1 MEGDLGMSLTTETT
15 SGAPGEGDVEATA
28 LTGFCVSHAPQIFL
42 GPPEEDPAERAKVH
56 DGYRLIAQ
64 RASELK
70 LDALCIVALD
80 HLHNHF
86 LELIPMFTIFVG
98 DPVIAEFTGTRVTC
112 NAAPE
117 LANAMLDYLLD
128 SGFDPAFSQREVLDH
143 SFMIPL
149 HYARNAGLSAPVIP
163 LIVNAYVPPQP
174 SISRCYE
181 IGRALARWAA
191 RDQVRL
197 GVVAT
202 GGMSHYPGTDKF
214 HDPDVA
220 SDQEVLGWLTGG
232 QADRLIGLSAAELD
246 RRGMVELR
254 TWAVAIGARGAST
267 KATVHSYWD
276 SGHCGY
282 AIIEL

>member
-1 MEGDLGMSLTTETT
+1 MSLTTE
-15 SGAPGEGDVEATA
+15 APGGQTTTEPRVAM
-28 LTGFCVSHAPQIFL
+28 GFCVSHAPQIYL
-42 GPPEEDPAERAKVH
+42 GPPEEDPAELARVHRGYELFAARA
-56 DGYRLIAQ
+56 A
-64 RASELK
+64 ELNV
-70 LDALCIVALD
+70 DALCMVALD

-86 LELIPMFTIFVG
+86 LDLIPAFTVFTG
-98 DPVIAEFTGTRVTC
+98 DPVTAEFNGTQVTS
-112 NAAPE
+112 AATPD
-117 LANAMLDYLLD
+117 LANSMLDYLLD

-149 HYARNAGLSAPVIP
+149 HYAREAGLATPVIP

-174 SISRCYE
+174 AIRRCFDL
-181 IGRALARWAA
+181 GRTLARWA
-191 RDQVRL
+191 DHQGIRL

-214 HDPDVA
+214 HHPDTA
-220 SDQEVLGWLTGG
+220 SDREVLDWLAAGAG
-232 QADRLIGLSAAELD
+232 DKLVGLSASELD

-254 TWAVAIGARGAST
+254 TWAVAIGARGATS

-282 AIIEL
+282 TVIEL